1 MRFRTVARAA
11 VASALVATAGLVAV
25 VAPARA
31 ADTSTVLQGVKFVK
45 DIAAANGRLFISG
58 NDRIAVTDESGS
70 TVGAITGLAE
80 PYGLAVTP
88 DGSRLYAALN
98 GSNEIAE
105 IDTAALTVTRRFDL
119 AAYPYPTYLSLAGD
133 RLWVGHGPTNSWS
146 GGVVGLDLSTTT
158 PEPVRIASGLYGPP
172 MIAAGGSTVVA
183 GENGISPADLNV
195 YDVSTTP
202 ATLRGVIDGHTF
214 RLGRL
219 RDITITADG
228 SKAITAFD
236 EPFRYDIWDTTSLT
250 RVGAYGEE
258 PTFVGFPHA
267 VALSADGAHVI
278 GARASRDQIE
288 LAGPRI
294 AVYDA
299 ATTTRLHTADNP
311 AGQVVEGAL
320 TFSGTDAFTVLF
332 DMSTGRYTLWRLR
345 GATLAPSS
353 VTATAPATGTALVP
367 LTVTGRLTLSDGSA
381 PGAQPLLVTR
391 RHPDGTS
398 AALAPLTTATDG
410 TFSITDTPPVGG
422 TLQYEVLWDGNS
434 AFRWSQATVTVEVA
448 RQPSTLTLTGPSTA
462 TSSRHLRFSGVLQTP
477 GRPIAPGTTL
487 TVWRVLN
494 GEDISTVY
502 LPAVTPAADG
512 TFQFTDTPGAAGQY
526 TYTVQWDG
534 DQTFTYARTSHVV
547 TVR

>member
-1 MRFRTVARAA
+1 MRFRTVAR
-11 VASALVATAGLVAV
+11 SALASTLVAAAGLVAA
-25 VAPARA
+25 VAPAQA
-31 ADTSTVLQGVKFVK
+31 ADTSTALQGVKFVK
-45 DIAAANGRLFISG
+45 DIAAGNGRLFISAS
-58 NDRIAVTDESGS
+58 DRIVVADDSG
-70 TVGAITGLAE
+70 TPVGAITGLVE
-80 PYGLAVTP
+80 PNGLAVTP

-105 IDTAALTVTRRFDL
+105 IDTAALAVTRRFDL
-119 AAYPYPTYLSLAGD
+119 AAFPYPTYLSLAGD

-146 GGVVGLDLSTTT
+146 GGVVGLDLSATT

-172 MIAAGGSTVVA
+172 MVAAAGSTVVA
-183 GENGISPADLNV
+183 GENGISPADLYV

-202 ATLRGVIDGHTF
+202 ATLRGVIDGHTHS
-214 RLGRL
+214 LGRL

-236 EPFRYDIWDTTSLT
+236 SPYRYDIWDTASVT

-267 VALSADGAHVI
+267 VALSPDGAHVI
-278 GARASRDQIE
+278 GARASRDRIE

-299 ATTTRLHTADNP
+299 ATTTKQHTADNP

-320 TFSGTDAFTVLF
+320 TFSGTDAFTVLLE
-332 DMSTGRYTLWRLR
+332 MSTGRYTLWRLR

-381 PGAQPLLVTR
+381 PGAQPLVVTR

-398 AALAPLTTATDG
+398 ATLAPLTTAADG

-422 TLQYEVLWDGNS
+422 TLHYEVLWDGNS
-434 AFRWSQATVTVEVA
+434 AFRWSQAAATVEVA
-448 RQPSTLTLTGPSTA
+448 RQPSTLSLTGPSTA
-462 TSSRHLRFSGVLQTP
+462 STGRQLRFSGVLETP
-477 GRPIAPGTTL
+477 GRPLTPGTTL
-487 TVWRVLN
+487 SVWRIVN
-494 GEDISTVY
+494 GEDITTVY
-502 LPAVTPAADG
+502 LPPVTPAEDG
-512 TFQFTDTPGAAGQY
+512 SFRFTDTPGAAGEY
-526 TYTVQWDG
+526 TYTVQWGG
-534 DQTFTYARTSHVV
+534 DQTFLYARASHVV
-547 TVR
+547 VVR